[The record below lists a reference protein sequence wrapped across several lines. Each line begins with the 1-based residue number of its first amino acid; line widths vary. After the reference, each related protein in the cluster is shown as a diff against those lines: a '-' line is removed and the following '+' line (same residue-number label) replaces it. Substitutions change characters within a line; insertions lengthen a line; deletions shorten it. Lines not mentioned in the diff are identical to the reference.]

1 MATGDPIRVGN
12 VNRGDVGFGDATI
25 LSADPSSAL
34 DCVLYVEPTGKRAGN
49 GIIGRSWSA
58 TPSGG
63 WALQAAGDLVWS
75 DGLLSFGRTAIMAQG
90 NQFGAIVAGD
100 DAVTANGRL
109 AGVRARAPG
118 PDDHGEVAGVG
129 VASTGGLTGVDATG
143 GTTGV
148 AGRGGSV
155 GVQGESAQGTAVHGV
170 SQTGTGVAAQ
180 GAIGVASEA
189 SGTAVQATATG
200 DAGSTA
206 VSAVCEQGTAVRAWS
221 NAGRALDAR
230 SEVGDALYV
239 TARRMGLAA
248 WSEQASGV
256 VGSCGGPNPLNI
268 VRAGVMGTSDAYPG
282 VLGQSDTGTGVEA
295 VSRRGAALRARADGG
310 GTGVY
315 ATAGVNPATGTPG
328 LPLLVE
334 ATRTGV
340 TQLPHAAQFVGH
352 VEVSGDLIVVGG
364 AKSAA
369 VVAPDGGHRRVYCT
383 EMPEAWIEDA
393 GEAELV
399 DGVAEV
405 AIDERLAAIAD
416 VEGYQVFLSPYAPV
430 RAYVGRRDPG
440 SFEIRLAGKKRPKKP
455 VACGWRLLARRRDVT
470 AERFA
475 PYIPVAEPAPA
486 GEPAPLERLDL
497 ERPIVEPHA
506 RLAAPDVAAAA
517 PAPECPPMPQPPPNA
532 VAEEQQ
538 EPEEHEPDEREEA
551 PGES

>member
-1 MATGDPIRVGN
+1 M
-12 VNRGDVGFGDATI
+12 
-25 LSADPSSAL
+25 
-34 DCVLYVEPTGKRAGN
+34 
-49 GIIGRSWSA
+49 
-58 TPSGG
+58 
-63 WALQAAGDLVWS
+63 
-75 DGLLSFGRTAIMAQG
+75 
-90 NQFGAIVAGD
+90 
-100 DAVTANGRL
+100 TANGRL
-109 AGVRARAPG
+109 AGVRASAPG
-118 PDDHGEVAGVG
+118 PDDHGEAGGVG

-148 AGRGGSV
+148 VGRGGSV

-170 SQTGTGVAAQ
+170 SQTGTGVAAE
-180 GAIGVASEA
+180 GAIGVASQA

-200 DAGSTA
+200 GVASTA
-206 VSAVCEQGTAVRAWS
+206 VSAAAAQGTAVRAWS

-256 VGSCGGPNPLNI
+256 MGSCGGPNPLNI
-268 VRAGVMGTSDAYPG
+268 VRAGVMGRSDAYPG
-282 VLGQSDTGTGVEA
+282 VLGQSDTGSGVEA
-295 VSRRGAALRARADGG
+295 VSQQGAAVRARADGG

-352 VEVSGDLIVVGG
+352 VEISGDLIVVGG

-369 VVAPDGGHRRVYCT
+369 VVTPDGGHRRVYCT

-393 GEAELV
+393 GEVELV

-416 VEGYQVFLSPYAPV
+416 VQGYQVFLSPYAPV
-430 RAYVGRRDPG
+430 RAYVAAATPDRSRSGSPARRSPRSPSPADGASLPAAATSPRNGSRRMTRSRRRRRRVSPRPSNRCTSTTPSSSRTPG
-440 SFEIRLAGKKRPKKP
+440 SRRRRWQRRPP
-455 VACGWRLLARRRDVT
+455 RRSTRPCRSRRRRRPCLRRRRTPPGRPSRARGRSAPASRRGRARAPARRRPSYRGRRT
-470 AERFA
+470 R
-475 PYIPVAEPAPA
+475 
-486 GEPAPLERLDL
+486 
-497 ERPIVEPHA
+497 
-506 RLAAPDVAAAA
+506 
-517 PAPECPPMPQPPPNA
+517 
-532 VAEEQQ
+532 
-538 EPEEHEPDEREEA
+538 
-551 PGES
+551 S

>member
-1 MATGDPIRVGN
+1 MATGDPILVGN
-12 VNRGDVGFGDATI
+12 PNRGDVGFGDATI
-25 LSADPSSAL
+25 LSAEPRSAL
-34 DCVLYVEPTGKRAGN
+34 DCVLYVEPIGKRAGN
-49 GIIGRSWSA
+49 SIVARSWSA
-58 TPSGG
+58 TASGG

-75 DGLLSFGRTAIMAQG
+75 DGLAAFGRTAIMAQG

-109 AGVRARAPG
+109 AGVRASAPG
-118 PDDHGEVAGVG
+118 PDDHGEAGGVG

-148 AGRGGSV
+148 VGRGASV
-155 GVQGESAQGTAVHGV
+155 GIQGESAQGTAVHGV
-170 SQTGTGVAAQ
+170 SQTGTGVAAE
-180 GAIGVASEA
+180 GAIGVASQA

-200 DAGSTA
+200 GVASTA
-206 VSAVCEQGTAVRAWS
+206 VSAAAAQGTAVRAWS

-256 VGSCGGPNPLNI
+256 MGSCGGPNPLNI
-268 VRAGVMGTSDAYPG
+268 VRAGVMGRSDAYPG
-282 VLGQSDTGTGVEA
+282 VLGQSDTGSGVEA
-295 VSRRGAALRARADGG
+295 VSQQGAAVRARADGG

-352 VEVSGDLIVVGG
+352 VEISGDLIVVGG

-369 VVAPDGGHRRVYCT
+369 VVTPDGGHRRVYCT

-393 GEAELV
+393 GEVELV

-416 VEGYQVFLSPYAPV
+416 VQGYQVFLSPYAPV
-430 RAYVGRRDPG
+430 RAYVARRNAG
-440 SFEIRLAGKKRPKKP
+440 SFEIRLAGKKKPKKP

-475 PYIPVAEPAPA
+475 AYDPVAAPA
-486 GEPAPLERLDL
+486 AKGEPAPLERLHLDH
-497 ERPIVEPHA
+497 PVVEPHP
-506 RLAAPDVAAAA
+506 RFAAPKVAAAA
-517 PAPECPPMPQPPPNA
+517 APPEYPPMPQPPPSEA
-532 VAEEQQ
+532 VPETEE
-538 EPEEHEPDEREEA
+538 DA
-551 PGES
+551 PGEA